1 MRIPHIYTCQSLT
14 SGQTVTLEE
23 GASRHIS
30 QVLRLQPNNELSLFN
45 GDGQQYNA
53 RLRCS
58 SKHKAEAEIISVTE
72 NSTEPPIH
80 FTLALGIS
88 KGERVDY
95 ALQKAVELGICCFTP
110 LFTERTVVKLKGE
123 RLERRQD
130 HWKKIAIAAC
140 EQSGRNTIPT
150 IEAAQQLD
158 DWIVQAQQGTRL
170 ILHPNATQSLNMLP
184 TPNDSVLLLIGPE
197 GGLSGKEIAAAE
209 ANGFTPVKLGPR
221 VLRTETAPI
230 AALSAM
236 QMLWGDFR

>member
-1 MRIPHIYTCQSLT
+1 MRIPHIYTCQPLT
-14 SGQTVTLEE
+14 SGKTITLEE
-23 GASRHIS
+23 GPSRHIC
-30 QVLRLQPNNELSLFN
+30 QVLRLQPNNELSFFN

-53 RLRCS
+53 RLQCCS
-58 SKHKAEAEIISVTE
+58 KQKVAAEIISVTE
-72 NSTEPPIH
+72 NSAEPPIH

-95 ALQKAVELGICCFTP
+95 ALQKAVELGISCFTP

-123 RLERRQD
+123 RLERRLN
-130 HWKKIAIAAC
+130 HWKKVAIAAC

-150 IEAAQQLD
+150 IEAAQQFD
-158 DWIVQAQQGTRL
+158 EWIGHAQHGTRL

-197 GGLSGKEIAAAE
+197 GGLSDREIATAE
-209 ANGFTPVKLGPR
+209 AADFAPIKLGPR